1 MNSPLPPPSIEPTLY
16 FFSNSL
22 TVIAIAGA
30 VFFGLGLW
38 FGYLTWGRYKRRARA
53 FQEETNLLRLEIA
66 RLKRRIAD
74 DVVAVSASPLLE
86 KLEPV
91 VALPAP
97 EPVAMPEEAAPPS
110 PAPSESVSVIA
121 EPPAPLPA
129 PSSEPSAPEPPPAS
143 HPEPA
148 ARPAVPSPLLTLRA
162 LVKAQ
167 AQASAVEAPKVVE
180 TPEVAATPKA
190 VEPTVVEL
198 PGPESSATPAQEVAP
213 APEAPSAPPPAATGA
228 TDLAEAVALELSTP
242 PPLVAEPALPAAPAF
257 NELAGRTFA
266 RELKDGEVRHDAVLG
281 MIYAQR
287 PDRWDDLTLMR
298 GVAELT
304 QEKLHDCGIY
314 TFKQIAVWDDRTVRE
329 IAHATRLGERISR
342 DRWPQQARDLHYLKY
357 GEKIA

>member
-1 MNSPLPPPSIEPTLY
+1 MNYTLPPPSIEPTLY

-53 FQEETNLLRLEIA
+53 YQEETNLLRLEIA
-66 RLKRRIAD
+66 RLKRRLAD
-74 DVVAVSASPLLE
+74 DVVAVSASPLLD
-86 KLEPV
+86 KVEPV

-97 EPVAMPEEAAPPS
+97 EPVAMPEEAAPPA

-121 EPPAPLPA
+121 EPPAP
-129 PSSEPSAPEPPPAS
+129 PPAS
-143 HPEPA
+143 HAEPA

-167 AQASAVEAPKVVE
+167 AQASVAEPAKVIA
-180 TPEVAATPKA
+180 TPEVEAIPKA
-190 VEPTVVEL
+190 VDP
-198 PGPESSATPAQEVAP
+198 PHPDKSATPVQDVAP
-213 APEAPSAPPPAATGA
+213 APEAPLAPLSAATGA
-228 TDLAEAVALELSTP
+228 TDPAEANALELPTL